1 MLKGIYFFKFF
12 IYLLLFLL
20 SFSVFSQ
27 PLDILIQKIL
37 KKDESINSSKIA
49 VDKANNE
56 LSSVTSL
63 FTPKIDLSLPIGNE
77 KLINNNS
84 SNTNYDYYEFSAK
97 ISQNIYDFGNTSSKY
112 RNAKNKVELAEIS
125 RNNVT
130 SNKIFEAI
138 AAYLSYIKAYEVLEY
153 AKKSEGRIKQ
163 VTNLENEKVA
173 RGAGLASNVLQSKA
187 RLAGAK
193 ATRVRFEGDLSL
205 AINRFYNV
213 FREMPSE
220 IITFKRPPLPLNYL
234 PTNES
239 EAIKLAKKNNISLTL
254 SKINLKNSENS
265 IKGAKSKFFP
275 SIKAIAELKN
285 KRNMSGLEGTEID
298 QTYKIEMKYPISIG
312 GPYGLFYKERADYK
326 SSMNQYMIA
335 KYGYDR
341 LERNLEEAIRNAWQ
355 TKKVAKE
362 NFEFLTNQA
371 NISGE
376 FFDLAMKEV
385 KLGNRQ
391 LIDILSSETAFINA
405 KSSAATAKTQYE
417 LSIYQL
423 LLSMG
428 ILDEKIIFTKSNK
441 NKVDKKKEIKKSE
454 IKNNRIKIKEKKL
467 KGFKKQNNV
476 QAKIEEKKIKVDDF
490 EKIIKIENK
499 KAVNI
504 INTKTIRDKLE
515 KDISDKTLYS
525 EKQSNIV
532 KEKIK
537 KNQEKISNDI
547 EKALNDFSEK
557 KILINNDF
565 IKELKEFKVQL
576 GAFSK
581 LKNAEQFL
589 RNISSSSFNEIL
601 LVLEN
606 DVNKKIFRVK
616 SVKSFSEKNA
626 QQLCKTYINNSYNC
640 ILSKI

>member
-1 MLKGIYFFKFF
+1 MLKGLYFLKFY
-12 IYLLLFLL
+12 IYLNLFLI

-49 VDKANNE
+49 VDKANND

-326 SSMNQYMIA
+326 SSMNNYMIA
-335 KYGYDR
+335 KYGYDK

-405 KSSAATAKTQYE
+405 KSSAATAKNQYD

-454 IKNNRIKIKEKKL
+454 IKNKNIKIKEKKL
-467 KGFKKQNNV
+467 KSFKKQKNA
-476 QAKIEEKKIKVDDF
+476 QTKIEEKKIKVGDF
-490 EKIIKIENK
+490 EKITKIENK

-589 RNISSSSFNEIL
+589 KNIGNSSFNEIL